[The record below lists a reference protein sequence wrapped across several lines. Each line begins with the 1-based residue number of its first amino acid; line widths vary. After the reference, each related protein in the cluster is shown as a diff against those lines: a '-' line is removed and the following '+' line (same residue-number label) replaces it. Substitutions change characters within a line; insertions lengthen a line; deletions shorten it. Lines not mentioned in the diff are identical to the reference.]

1 MPRLKS
7 ANFAV
12 TELATGIDASANS
25 LVVADASL
33 FPDEGPFM
41 ILVHDS
47 TPGFAGVREFM
58 EVGSIDKNT
67 DTFSGILR
75 GRENTFPVAHNASAR
90 IECVWTAGTHA
101 ELEDTDNKGK
111 AGGYASLDT
120 TGNVPSDQLG
130 NIEIPDMEAEN
141 VEYDNAESELD
152 AENVQDAIDEVNAD
166 LVSHKADKASPT
178 KLGHVKV
185 GQGLEIDSEGVL
197 SVNAEGV
204 PTGLISMW
212 SGTNI
217 PGGWA
222 LCDGQNGTPDLRDR
236 FIVGAGGDYSVG
248 DTGGEAEVTLTTAQL
263 PSHSHGSGSLSTGS
277 AGSHSHGSGTLS
289 TSVTGSHNHSYTM
302 PSPTSIAANSGDK
315 FSFTPVT
322 KRESASTSSA
332 GSHSHSISGSTSS
345 AGSHSHSISG
355 TTSSAG
361 SGQVHENRPP
371 YFALAFIMKL

>member
-166 LVSHKADKASPT
+166 LVSHKAEKAT
-178 KLGHVKV
+178 DEDLGHVKEDGETITASNGV
-185 GQGLEIDSEGVL
+185 ISAQTQIVDTVTSDKWVWGMENGLVFLEKV
-197 SVNAEGV
+197 VV
-204 PTGLISMW
+204 
-212 SGTNI
+212 
-217 PGGWA
+217 
-222 LCDGQNGTPDLRDR
+222 
-236 FIVGAGGDYSVG
+236 
-248 DTGGEAEVTLTTAQL
+248 
-263 PSHSHGSGSLSTGS
+263 
-277 AGSHSHGSGTLS
+277 
-289 TSVTGSHNHSYTM
+289 
-302 PSPTSIAANSGDK
+302 
-315 FSFTPVT
+315 
-322 KRESASTSSA
+322 
-332 GSHSHSISGSTSS
+332 
-345 AGSHSHSISG
+345 
-355 TTSSAG
+355 
-361 SGQVHENRPP
+361 
-371 YFALAFIMKL
+371 